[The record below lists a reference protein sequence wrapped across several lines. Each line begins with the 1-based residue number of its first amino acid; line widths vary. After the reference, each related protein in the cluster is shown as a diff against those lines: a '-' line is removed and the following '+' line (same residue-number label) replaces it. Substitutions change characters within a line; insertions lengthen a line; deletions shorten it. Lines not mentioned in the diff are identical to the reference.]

1 MPQTESIT
9 SNARH
14 EEQDGED
21 TLSRT
26 GPRALRDQAD
36 KRTLTPQLHI
46 LDQDEGIFLGGM
58 CNRLLHTYDTP
69 LTYDARIQVE
79 SLSEKGDPRW
89 LCTHL
94 CSQVVRA
101 LFSTSL
107 ADILTL

>member
-9 SNARH
+9 SIAKH

-26 GPRALRDQAD
+26 GPRALRD

-46 LDQDEGIFLGGM
+46 LDQDEGILLGGM

-69 LTYDARIQVE
+69 LTYNVRIQGE

-107 ADILTL
+107 AAILTL